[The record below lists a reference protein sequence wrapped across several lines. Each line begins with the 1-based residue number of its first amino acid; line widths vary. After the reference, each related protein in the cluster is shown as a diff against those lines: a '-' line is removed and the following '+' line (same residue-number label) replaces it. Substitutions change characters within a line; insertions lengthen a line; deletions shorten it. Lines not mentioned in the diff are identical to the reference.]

1 MSIPLLGLATL
12 LCSQAQAQSGS
23 ATATATLVMSH
34 VAELSVLAQSAEP
47 PPAIPAAP
55 PPPPTVAPPPPAVAA
70 PPPPPPTL
78 AYAGRSYEQGY
89 SDGRIL
95 AESEPMGAWAAVGAG
110 SACLFSGLG
119 CLAATAT
126 AGLIEPHPAS
136 AYLSG
141 SASPGEN
148 DYWAGYREGYSK
160 RVRARRATATFL
172 GGTAVAV
179 VVGGAVVAVVVASSG
194 PLYVY

>member
-12 LCSQAQAQSGS
+12 LCSQAQAQSS
-23 ATATATLVMSH
+23 SATATLVMSH

-70 PPPPPPTL
+70 PPPPPPPPTL
-78 AYAGRSYEQGY
+78 AYAGRGYEQGY
-89 SDGRIL
+89 TDGRIL
-95 AESEPMGAWAAVGAG
+95 AESEPMGTWAAVGAG